1 MIDRRVERETEGGT
15 KRMSEKTKNLQR
27 QRGKEHGGKLR
38 RKCSYWDLKGNEG
51 FYLHIFSLPKICIGN
66 LAYTVRVSTHHLIR
80 RRREITKT
88 PVVSWKNFSSTAE
101 IICQVNYQ
109 TSESSNRIYK
119 SQRDDKL
126 ILCKVTDS
134 LDGRFR
140 SGWEQWPQSIYSR
153 QSGRLLESCSS
164 VLYDRIALTAR
175 NLQAESLRETV

>member
-1 MIDRRVERETEGGT
+1 MIDRRVERDTEGGT

-27 QRGKEHGGKLR
+27 QRGKKHGGKLR
-38 RKCSYWDLKGNEG
+38 RKRSYWDLKGNEG

-126 ILCKVTDS
+126 ILRKFTDS